1 MDLRIEKTYKALITA
16 FGELLEERPYEQIT
30 VAMLCERAMIRR
42 TTFYKHFA
50 DKAEFFVFF
59 ADNMRFELMRIGDE
73 GAERMVADGGFDEH
87 AAVFHQLAD
96 YLLKHEAAM
105 DNIFASSMVG
115 AMTIVVCEKAA
126 EVLRERYASQVSDPE
141 SEDFLVACEFAAGGI
156 IRLLQMWW
164 ESEGR
169 SESEDRFVEASVRL
183 VARTLSEHAA
193 GR

>member
-73 GAERMVADGGFDEH
+73 GAEKMEGADGLDKH

-96 YLLKHEAAM
+96 CLLKHEAAM

-115 AMTIVVCEKAA
+115 AMTIVICEKAA
-126 EVLRERYASQVSDPE
+126 EVLRERYASQAEDPE
-141 SEDFLVACEFAAGGI
+141 SEEFLVACEFAAGGI

-169 SESEDRFVEASVRL
+169 SESEDRFVEASVKL
-183 VARTLSEHAA
+183 VARTLAEPAA
-193 GR
+193 ER

>member
-16 FGELLEERPYEQIT
+16 FGELLEERPYERIT

-59 ADNMRFELMRIGDE
+59 ADNIRFELMRIGDE
-73 GAERMVADGGFDEH
+73 GAEKMGGVGGLDKH

-115 AMTIVVCEKAA
+115 AMAIVICEKAA
-126 EVLRERYASQVSDPE
+126 EVLRERYGSQAEDPE
-141 SEDFLVACEFAAGGI
+141 SEEFLAACEFAAGGI

-169 SESEDRFVEASVRL
+169 GESEDRFVEASVKL
-183 VARTLSEHAA
+183 VARTLAEPAA
-193 GR
+193 ER

>member
-1 MDLRIEKTYKALITA
+1 MDLRIEKTYKALISA

-42 TTFYKHFA
+42 TTFYKHFS

-73 GAERMVADGGFDEH
+73 GAAELMSAGEVDVH

-96 YLLKHEAAM
+96 YLLKHEAVM
-105 DNIFASSMVG
+105 DNIFASTMVG
-115 AMTIVVCEKAA
+115 AMTLVICEKAA
-126 EVLRERYASQVSDPE
+126 EVLRERYASQIDDPE

-169 SESEDRFVEASVRL
+169 EESEDRFVAASVRL
-183 VARTLSEHAA
+183 VARTLSGRAA
-193 GR
+193 